1 MGIFQ
6 NIKRRNAQKAFD
18 AAQKYYEFAVV
29 QWKVKE
35 EQLQEMLTV
44 VTDCIEGRAAEQF
57 TDMTDYGFIL
67 EDNEFPV
74 AYLQGAVYLELDASA
89 GPEGI
94 TVTDEGH
101 AMVTNTRLMYTGSA
115 RTHELDFTK
124 LTNMSHF
131 PLGYTVFSPSGRG
144 KPFGIGYGEG
154 PAFDVQFRLEI
165 ASAMARETLPKYLEK
180 LTQQK
185 QKHSSEVPLP
195 PPPLA

>member
-1 MGIFQ
+1 MGFLGSLKQ
-6 NIKRRNAQKAFD
+6 RKAERAFKD
-18 AAQKYYEFAVV
+18 ASARYSAAYA
-29 QWKVKE
+29 QWKS
-35 EQLQEMLTV
+35 EQDKIDEMITV
-44 VTDCIEGRAAEQF
+44 VRDCMEGRTHEQF
-57 TDMTDYGFIL
+57 VDMTDHGFML
-67 EDNEFPV
+67 EKDEFPI

-94 TVTDEGH
+94 TVADEGH

-154 PAFDVQFRLEI
+154 PALDVQFRLEI
-165 ASAMARETLPKYLEK
+165 AVAMARNTLPKYLEK
-180 LTQQK
+180 LTAQK
-185 QKHSSEVPLP
+185 QKHSSEQPLP
-195 PPPLA
+195 PPPLS

>member
-1 MGIFQ
+1 MGFFGS
-6 NIKRRNAQKAFD
+6 IKRRKSEKAFQIAQAQHAVAL
-18 AAQKYYEFAVV
+18 AAWQKQES
-29 QWKVKE
+29 
-35 EQLQEMLTV
+35 QLDEMLTV
-44 VTDCIEGRAAEQF
+44 VRDCIEGRTEEQF
-57 TDMTDYGFIL
+57 VDRNDYGFML
-67 EDNEFPV
+67 EADEFPV

-94 TVTDEGH
+94 TVADEGH

-154 PAFDVQFRLEI
+154 PALDVQFRLEI
-165 ASAMARETLPKYLEK
+165 AVAMARNTLPKYLEK
-180 LTQQK
+180 LTAQK
-185 QKHSSEVPLP
+185 QKHSSEAPIP
-195 PPPLA
+195 PPPLL